1 MEESKKRMFLIL
13 IHILEKHS
21 VYVVGRGE
29 TIPGWGQ
36 SGCLLKEDPLAVLYA
51 SGEILLNQA
60 FSLPPFWNGLLYGYS
75 PCIALLQADQ
85 SVVSEGLLGCQ
96 SHDNRDAPIVSRDGN
111 GLVMEHSIHEGF
123 HFSNKALGIA
133 LNKEVQRQVASNT
146 AAIADDGSVW
156 VMVFSPDRSSSTL
169 HFHPL
174 IIAVD
179 STTAVLDR
187 ADHPVEIGRAH
198 V

>member
-1 MEESKKRMFLIL
+1 MDGFQKRMVLIL

-51 SGEILLNQA
+51 SGEIRLNQA
-60 FSLPPFWNGLLYGYS
+60 FSLPPSCNGLLYGYS
-75 PCIALLQADQ
+75 PCIALLQADR
-85 SVVSEGLLGCQ
+85 SVFSEGLLGCQ
-96 SHDNRDAPIVSRDGN
+96 SHDNWNAAILSCDRNRLI
-111 GLVMEHSIHEGF
+111 MEHSIHEGF

-133 LNKEVQRQVASNT
+133 LDEEVQWQVASNT

-187 ADHPVEIGRAH
+187 ADHPVGK
-198 V
+198 